1 MKTLRKDSNELSLLI
16 FNKSL
21 PYRWEQKRKKENKH
35 NLPLLNADK
44 STLKKILTFKH
55 MNPSTTLE
63 HTERNKIQS
72 RKLVSERILRWKF

>member
-35 NLPLLNADK
+35 NLPLLKADK
-44 STLKKILTFKH
+44 STLKNINFQTYEPFY
-55 MNPSTTLE
+55 NPRTY
-63 HTERNKIQS
+63 
-72 RKLVSERILRWKF
+72 RKE